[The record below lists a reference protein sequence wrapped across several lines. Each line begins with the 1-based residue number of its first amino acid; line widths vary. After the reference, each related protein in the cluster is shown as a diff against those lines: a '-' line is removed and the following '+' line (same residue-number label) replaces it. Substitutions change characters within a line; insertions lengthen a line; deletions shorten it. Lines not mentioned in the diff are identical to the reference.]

1 MAKLCINF
9 RIFLL
14 CLNMVSS
21 SDILKIRAIYSGT
34 EQREFFMK
42 NLSQQFR
49 NYYIGVSSFPN
60 YYKTHND
67 ITIDINNVNDAITIA
82 EEFTSTAQQAYFE
95 DFINGDISFLIKGYY
110 IAQGKSDIT
119 NYFSPGFQLNLKYE
133 GENVSSLNGPPVSL
147 NSDASGSLKDHI
159 KWAKYIIEDIIVS
172 TDAEFPT
179 IEIIEDTSL
188 SNPNIL
194 GWADVTATPNP
205 QIGINSQNLQTGVTG
220 VKYNLNGS
228 RDSDNNLHETAIN
241 VIVLV
246 HEILHIL
253 GIGTHT
259 EGWHNNISNFFYT
272 GIFGFQEYKK
282 LLQDI
287 GYDITGLSGIPIEN
301 HFGAGTQHAH
311 FEEGLYENFSP
322 EIRKN
327 SNNIVHPS
335 IPTEIM
341 SGFLDDI
348 HTSNN
353 DPWYSNYI
361 SKISLGILQDIGFG
375 VNYDSIYVQ
384 NPPADQIYT
393 NTSASQNLVSKN
405 SFEN

>member
-1 MAKLCINF
+1 MVKLCINL

-14 CLNMVSS
+14 CLNMVDSS
-21 SDILKIRAIYSGT
+21 EILKIRAIYSGT

-49 NYYIGVSSFPN
+49 NYYIGVSNFPN
-60 YYKTHND
+60 YYKIHND
-67 ITIDINNVNDAITIA
+67 PTIDNNDVNDAITIT
-82 EEFTSTAQQAYFE
+82 EDLGSNEGQINYFK
-95 DFINGDISFLIKGYY
+95 DLDITFLIKGYY
-110 IAQGKSDIT
+110 IAQGNNDIN
-119 NYFSPGFQLNLKYE
+119 NYFSPGFQLNLEYQ
-133 GENVSSLNGPPVSL
+133 GQNVSSLNGPPVSL
-147 NSDASGSLKDHI
+147 NSDASGSILDHI
-159 KWAKYIIEDIIVS
+159 KWAKYIIEDIIIS
-172 TDAEFPT
+172 TDTEFPT
-179 IEIIEDTSL
+179 IEIIEDTTL

-194 GWADVTATPNP
+194 GWADVESNPP
-205 QIGINSQNLQTGVTG
+205 QIGINSQNVNNNGVH
-220 VKYNLNGS
+220 YNLNGS
-228 RDSDNNLHETAIN
+228 RDTNNNLHKTAIN
-241 VIVLV
+241 VIVLI

-253 GIGTHT
+253 GIGTHPN
-259 EGWHNNISNFFYT
+259 GWHGNIGNSFYT

-301 HFGAGTQHAH
+301 HFGSGTQHAH
-311 FEEGLYENFSP
+311 FEEGLYENFTP

-327 SNNIVHPS
+327 SNNIIHPS

-348 HTSNN
+348 YTSNN

-361 SKISLGILQDIGFG
+361 SKISLGVLQDIGFG

-393 NTSASQNLVSKN
+393 NTNTSQYVVSKN
-405 SFEN
+405 NFEN